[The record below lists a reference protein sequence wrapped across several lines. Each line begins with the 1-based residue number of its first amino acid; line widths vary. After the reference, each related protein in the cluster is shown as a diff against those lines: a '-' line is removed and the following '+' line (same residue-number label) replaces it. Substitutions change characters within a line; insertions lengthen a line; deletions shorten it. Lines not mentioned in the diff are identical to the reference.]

1 MSETARGRL
10 HKDFPGISSFHF
22 IAFRYSSSSLCISAH
37 PHKNGHTI
45 FKNYRMKTYTLRSAA
60 KNQETNTV
68 WDAFVEYLETVHFES
83 AAEELDKELVGFE
96 YESYKSCYE
105 K

>member
-1 MSETARGRL
+1 
-10 HKDFPGISSFHF
+10 
-22 IAFRYSSSSLCISAH
+22 
-37 PHKNGHTI
+37 
-45 FKNYRMKTYTLRSAA
+45 MKTYTLRSAA

-68 WDAFVEYLETVHFES
+68 WDAFVEYLETVYFES
-83 AAEELDKELVGFE
+83 AAEELDKELVEFE

>member
-1 MSETARGRL
+1 MFTEKFNSKKGMNFL
-10 HKDFPGISSFHF
+10 
-22 IAFRYSSSSLCISAH
+22 
-37 PHKNGHTI
+37 
-45 FKNYRMKTYTLRSAA
+45 KNYRMKTYTLKSAA

-68 WDAFVEYLETVHFES
+68 WEAFVEYLETVYFEG
-83 AAEELDKELVGFE
+83 AADELDKELVEFE